1 MAKIGRVLALGVALA
16 LWAPSVQ
23 AAALDALYFEQR
35 LDGLERAARALLADS
50 RKDNDAEA
58 HAWLSRA
65 YTRHGRLDRARAALR
80 QAGTA
85 SLAGVLAHGD
95 YALFTGDYPA
105 ARAHF
110 ERAVTM
116 APKDVHALWGLAA
129 ALLALREYERA
140 EQAAA
145 RAHAG
150 AGSLPPSYRSQ
161 ALAIYGGV
169 LGLRAQA
176 GFVDAVT
183 AGPRARGMLEQAVAL
198 APNNP
203 YARFAL
209 GRFYLAAPG
218 YFGGGADKA
227 VAELRRAVA
236 LNPHYFPAHAFLI
249 QALHHAEQGQQA
261 ARELAAYRRKFAGSQ
276 RALQELEMLLGS
288 NLQAI
293 KP

>member
-1 MAKIGRVLALGVALA
+1 MKRRGLGWAVALA
-16 LWAPSVQ
+16 LWAPAAQ
-23 AAALDALYFEQR
+23 AAALDALYFDHR
-35 LDGLERAARALLADS
+35 LDGLEREARARLADS
-50 RKDNDAEA
+50 RPDNDAEA

-65 YTRHGRLDRARAALR
+65 HTRQGRLDRARAAL
-80 QAGTA
+80 QDAGTA
-85 SLAGVLAHGD
+85 SLAGRLAHGD

-110 ERAVTM
+110 EQAAAM
-116 APKDVHALWGLAA
+116 APRDVHALWGLAA
-129 ALLALREYERA
+129 ALLALQAYDRA
-140 EQAAA
+140 EEAAA

-150 AGSLPPSYRSQ
+150 ARSLPPSYRSQ

-169 LGLRAQA
+169 LGLRAQQ
-176 GFVDAVT
+176 GFVDKVT
-183 AGPRARGMLEQAVAL
+183 AGPRAKAMLEEAVAL
-198 APNNP
+198 DPKNP

-209 GRFYLAAPG
+209 GRFYLAAPA

-227 VAELRRAVA
+227 VAELKRAVA

-249 QALHHAEQGQQA
+249 QALHQADRGQQA
-261 ARELAAYRRKFAGSQ
+261 AQELAAYRRKFAGRQ
-276 RALQELEMLLGS
+276 RALQELENLLGS